1 LVAMHGSMHGFSI
14 VSKISTVGNRQP
26 LCIAPRMPRKI
37 ITVDKEANLGLVRAK
52 RDRRESLSALIKRA
66 RWRAGKKRCGDL
78 LGRVGRSEGGS
89 QS

>member
-1 LVAMHGSMHGFSI
+1 
-14 VSKISTVGNRQP
+14 
-26 LCIAPRMPRKI
+26 MPRKI

-78 LGRVGRSEGGS
+78 LGRVGACLIGNRFRPSGTLARCWRRLPMQFGD
-89 QS
+89 